1 LPPFCLFLCEISI
14 SKGCF
19 VKFASLKEIFLDIM
33 EEIPVEYNII
43 IEALNCVVQ
52 NQQQALEQA
61 GGQAAFEC
69 VVNTSEHVVQPPEQ
83 GDGAPQ
89 QTVFQCVVDTSEGQP
104 VSYEVTG
111 KLMVKRHWCIS
122 ARPFK

>member
-1 LPPFCLFLCEISI
+1 
-14 SKGCF
+14 
-19 VKFASLKEIFLDIM
+19 M

-69 VVNTSEHVVQPPEQ
+69 VVNTSEHVVQPTEA
-83 GDGAPQ
+83 GEEVSQ
-89 QTVFQCVVDTSEGQP
+89 QTVFQCVVDTSEGQQ
-104 VSYEVTG
+104 VSYEVAG
-111 KLMVKRHWCIS
+111 MVI
-122 ARPFK
+122 AYFVIFVFL

>member
-1 LPPFCLFLCEISI
+1 
-14 SKGCF
+14 
-19 VKFASLKEIFLDIM
+19 M

-69 VVNTSEHVVQPPEQ
+69 VVNTSDDVAQPSEQ
-83 GDGAPQ
+83 SEETQQ

-104 VSYEVTG
+104 VSYEVAG
-111 KLMVKRHWCIS
+111 KLKWYLYSYELRL
-122 ARPFK
+122 